1 MTGVAGSFT
10 RLAHAQSAARQR
22 VLERQILR
30 YALFLRLV
38 RLVAPQPTQRL
49 AGACRLVPSTE
60 RTDPPTTLETP
71 MQFGVALPHFSRL
84 ASREAVL
91 TTAREAE
98 ALGFDSVWTTDHVLM
113 AADQPEPY
121 GTILEAFTTLTYVAA
136 VTERVRLGTSV
147 IVLPQ
152 REPVLVA
159 KQAAT
164 LDVLSNGRVILGVGV
179 GWNEREFGFLGA
191 SFNDRGRRLDEYIQA
206 LRVLWSAP
214 DPRICRSVRALW
226 GSQLPAADRSEPGGP
241 PIWLGGGSRAALR
254 RAATLCDGWHA
265 VGTSVD
271 EFAAGMSTIRALAG
285 SRQVLGS
292 VRLRTAVGRTLPEQR
307 SASGGSQTQ
316 LSGSREEIVDRI
328 QAYAAAGASELVLY
342 FGADDLEANLAD
354 MRRFAEEVR
363 DQV

>member
-1 MTGVAGSFT
+1 MCSSD
-10 RLAHAQSAARQR
+10 L
-22 VLERQILR
+22 
-30 YALFLRLV
+30 
-38 RLVAPQPTQRL
+38 
-49 AGACRLVPSTE
+49 
-60 RTDPPTTLETP
+60 
-71 MQFGVALPHFSRL
+71 
-84 ASREAVL
+84 
-91 TTAREAE
+91 
-98 ALGFDSVWTTDHVLM
+98 
-113 AADQPEPY
+113 
-121 GTILEAFTTLTYVAA
+121 
-136 VTERVRLGTSV
+136 
-147 IVLPQ
+147 
-152 REPVLVA
+152 
-159 KQAAT
+159 
-164 LDVLSNGRVILGVGV
+164 
-179 GWNEREFGFLGA
+179 EREFGFLGA
-191 SFNDRGRRLDEYIQA
+191 SFHDRGRRLDEYIQA

-214 DPRICRSVRALW
+214 DPEFAGQFVRF
-226 GSQLPAADRSEPGGP
+226 GEVSFQPRPVQPGGP

-354 MRRFAEEVR
+354 MRRFSEEVR
-363 DQV
+363 AQV